1 MTFQSIA
8 TRLDDMSTNVAMCE
22 DRGPQ
27 FPFPEII
34 SRSQENFETV
44 HQIPFTYFNLFPT
57 PIVCEKID
65 QTATDPIS
73 TIDFIESLITIIPPS
88 LVVEDVL
95 SFSESNFVKQFENI
109 RETNFLIV
117 RILFLMCVISTI
129 KLTSDGS
136 CHGLL
141 TKASEVV
148 IGSVGHPRFR
158 LRQDEIE
165 KIELWYVCEYFNKV

>member
-1 MTFQSIA
+1 MTLQSIA
-8 TRLDDMSTNVAMCE
+8 TRLDDMSTTVAMSDC
-22 DRGPQ
+22 GPH

-44 HQIPFTYFNLFPT
+44 YLIPFTYFNLFPT
-57 PIVCEKID
+57 PIVCEKIE
-65 QTATDPIS
+65 QTGTDFVS
-73 TIDFIESLITIIPPS
+73 TIEFIESVVTIIPRS

-95 SFSESNFVKQFENI
+95 SFSESIFVKQFENI
-109 RETNFLIV
+109 GETNFFIT

-165 KIELWYVCEYFNKV
+165 KIELWYVCEFFNKV